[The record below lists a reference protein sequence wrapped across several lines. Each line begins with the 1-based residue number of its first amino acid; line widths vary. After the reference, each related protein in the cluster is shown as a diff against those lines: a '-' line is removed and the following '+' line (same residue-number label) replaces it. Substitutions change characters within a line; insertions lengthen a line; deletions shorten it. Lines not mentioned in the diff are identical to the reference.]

1 MQCHYCGW
9 QEESAI
15 LIFRLLLRIH
25 SMYIQWV
32 ASFTWTSTKNE
43 WNVLQVIWSGAFAPS
58 ITCSLISHVLTIYHV
73 KLMQRTA
80 FQQKRFNLQ
89 SFLPTLC
96 NPWLLLVNNYFLL
109 SNLLNSSFQILQNK
123 AYLVLMIAFGSGIG
137 LFTCLTTLLE
147 QVICPRG
154 YNDVRFYRLNM
165 LASDFFWL
173 TKQVLFLN
181 QKHKNPPVICMA
193 MQMTSLCIDK
203 RKVGTYSSRQH
214 LTSLSVK

>member
-1 MQCHYCGW
+1 MHYCGW
-9 QEESAI
+9 QEEPTI

-43 WNVLQVIWSGAFAPS
+43 WNVLQVIWSCAFGPS
-58 ITCSLISHVLTIYHV
+58 ITCSLITHVLTIYHV
-73 KLMQRTA
+73 KLMQRIA
-80 FQQKRFNLQ
+80 FEQKAFNLQ

-165 LASDFFWL
+165 LASDFFL
-173 TKQVLFLN
+173 AGKTGFISQSK
-181 QKHKNPPVICMA
+181 A
-193 MQMTSLCIDK
+193 
-203 RKVGTYSSRQH
+203 
-214 LTSLSVK
+214 

>member
-1 MQCHYCGW
+1 M
-9 QEESAI
+9 S
-15 LIFRLLLRIH
+15 LLRVTRGTHNPNLQVAITH
-25 SMYIQWV
+25 TRMYIQWV

-165 LASDFFWL
+165 LASDFFL
-173 TKQVLFLN
+173 AGKTGF
-181 QKHKNPPVICMA
+181 I
-193 MQMTSLCIDK
+193 S
-203 RKVGTYSSRQH
+203 
-214 LTSLSVK
+214 